1 MQQEFE
7 KQQLLKQQQGFE
19 MRQERQNNA
28 MPGGPANVEDL
39 PPNFQHCSLKGRPFT
54 PTMDLSIHNTQGIDV
69 WVTKGPRPFGSSGT
83 LPRTAIKKAAKSGE
97 LPPQPAKP
105 QQQQQAPAPAP
116 AALAVPQVAICPA
129 TPAVNEQELI
139 VSSQKQ
145 TSSSTVMSSSSSST
159 TVQQQGGAE
168 IVQRS
173 SVQEVATHSQTIQN
187 NDEVD
192 RAKKAAEEQQR
203 LEQEKREMEMRQEQQ
218 RMEQLQ
224 REQELKE
231 QQLRE
236 QQQRENELKEQQR
249 REQEQR
255 EQEIREQQRR
265 EQERLEEE
273 QRQQQLLE
281 QQKREQEAREQ
292 QLREQQM
299 REQQMR
305 EEQQRKEQELREQ
318 QMREQ
323 QMKEQQ
329 MREQQ
334 MKEQQMRE
342 QQMREQQMREQQMRE
357 QQMREQQMREQQMRE
372 QQMQQQQM
380 QQQQQQFQQQQ
391 QQMSMSRTTTQ
402 TSSFSQQQ
410 NLQQSNLSMQV
421 KSGGFMSGQQGGQQ
435 QIEDYTS
442 SLKPTSEGE
451 LIRTQ
456 GDLQYT
462 QSSVQQQQMEQV
474 QLRSTG
480 GAKDIKDNIRQSGVF
495 VGIAGDLNALVADG
509 NEKHSVQDIVKH
521 FSKIKPGDI
530 PQQMMPQHYL
540 VQQPPSLSELQE
552 QAKERQFSYQ
562 KKDQV
567 DASSTLSHAEQQAA
581 EEKAKLFERRTSLK
595 EYLLMDGEK
604 SQQGNQI
611 IDPSNILQV
620 DGSVEGRKLYQNGAR
635 RTASGRELDSQGRL
649 IETDKWDNHNAI
661 ARGWKTVEDNYHP
674 VTFRKIYGVEKQAP
688 TPVPMMRQA
697 TPNQPSTPAPAPQQV
712 IPAEEQEAV
721 SDL

>member
-1 MQQEFE
+1 
-7 KQQLLKQQQGFE
+7 
-19 MRQERQNNA
+19 MR
-28 MPGGPANVEDL
+28 
-39 PPNFQHCSLKGRPFT
+39 
-54 PTMDLSIHNTQGIDV
+54 
-69 WVTKGPRPFGSSGT
+69 
-83 LPRTAIKKAAKSGE
+83 
-97 LPPQPAKP
+97 
-105 QQQQQAPAPAP
+105 
-116 AALAVPQVAICPA
+116 
-129 TPAVNEQELI
+129 
-139 VSSQKQ
+139 
-145 TSSSTVMSSSSSST
+145 
-159 TVQQQGGAE
+159 
-168 IVQRS
+168 
-173 SVQEVATHSQTIQN
+173 
-187 NDEVD
+187 
-192 RAKKAAEEQQR
+192 
-203 LEQEKREMEMRQEQQ
+203 
-218 RMEQLQ
+218 
-224 REQELKE
+224 
-231 QQLRE
+231 
-236 QQQRENELKEQQR
+236 
-249 REQEQR
+249 
-255 EQEIREQQRR
+255 
-265 EQERLEEE
+265 
-273 QRQQQLLE
+273 
-281 QQKREQEAREQ
+281 
-292 QLREQQM
+292 
-299 REQQMR
+299 
-305 EEQQRKEQELREQ
+305 
-318 QMREQ
+318 
-323 QMKEQQ
+323 
-329 MREQQ
+329 
-334 MKEQQMRE
+334 EQQMRE

-357 QQMREQQMREQQMRE
+357 QQMREQEQQMRE

-451 LIRTQ
+451 LIRTH
-456 GDLQYT
+456 GDMQYT
-462 QSSVQQQQMEQV
+462 QSSVQSQQMEQV

-649 IETDKWDNHNAI
+649 IDTDKWDNHNAI
-661 ARGWKTVEDNYHP
+661 ARGWKHVEDNYHP

-688 TPVPMMRQA
+688 TPVPMMKQA
-697 TPNQPSTPAPAPQQV
+697 TPITATTPEASQQTIHV
-712 IPAEEQEAV
+712 EDAEAA

>member
-1 MQQEFE
+1 
-7 KQQLLKQQQGFE
+7 
-19 MRQERQNNA
+19 
-28 MPGGPANVEDL
+28 
-39 PPNFQHCSLKGRPFT
+39 
-54 PTMDLSIHNTQGIDV
+54 
-69 WVTKGPRPFGSSGT
+69 
-83 LPRTAIKKAAKSGE
+83 
-97 LPPQPAKP
+97 
-105 QQQQQAPAPAP
+105 
-116 AALAVPQVAICPA
+116 
-129 TPAVNEQELI
+129 
-139 VSSQKQ
+139 
-145 TSSSTVMSSSSSST
+145 
-159 TVQQQGGAE
+159 
-168 IVQRS
+168 
-173 SVQEVATHSQTIQN
+173 
-187 NDEVD
+187 
-192 RAKKAAEEQQR
+192 
-203 LEQEKREMEMRQEQQ
+203 
-218 RMEQLQ
+218 
-224 REQELKE
+224 
-231 QQLRE
+231 
-236 QQQRENELKEQQR
+236 
-249 REQEQR
+249 
-255 EQEIREQQRR
+255 
-265 EQERLEEE
+265 
-273 QRQQQLLE
+273 
-281 QQKREQEAREQ
+281 
-292 QLREQQM
+292 M

-305 EEQQRKEQELREQ
+305 EEQQRKEQELREH

-334 MKEQQMRE
+334 I
-342 QQMREQQMREQQMRE
+342 REQQMRE

-372 QQMQQQQM
+372 QQMQQMQMQQQQM
-380 QQQQQQFQQQQ
+380 QQQQFQQQ

-435 QIEDYTS
+435 QVEDYTT

-495 VGIAGDLNALVADG
+495 VGVMGDLNALVADG

-521 FSKIKPGDI
+521 FSKIKPGDM

-581 EEKAKLFERRTSLK
+581 EEKAKLFERRPSLK

-674 VTFRKIYGVEKQAP
+674 VTFRKIYGVEKQA
-688 TPVPMMRQA
+688 A
-697 TPNQPSTPAPAPQQV
+697 TPIPTQMRHQSTPRVVEFSTPAPAEETV
-712 IPAEEQEAV
+712 EEPAGES

>member
-1 MQQEFE
+1 
-7 KQQLLKQQQGFE
+7 
-19 MRQERQNNA
+19 
-28 MPGGPANVEDL
+28 
-39 PPNFQHCSLKGRPFT
+39 
-54 PTMDLSIHNTQGIDV
+54 
-69 WVTKGPRPFGSSGT
+69 
-83 LPRTAIKKAAKSGE
+83 
-97 LPPQPAKP
+97 
-105 QQQQQAPAPAP
+105 
-116 AALAVPQVAICPA
+116 
-129 TPAVNEQELI
+129 
-139 VSSQKQ
+139 
-145 TSSSTVMSSSSSST
+145 
-159 TVQQQGGAE
+159 
-168 IVQRS
+168 
-173 SVQEVATHSQTIQN
+173 
-187 NDEVD
+187 
-192 RAKKAAEEQQR
+192 
-203 LEQEKREMEMRQEQQ
+203 
-218 RMEQLQ
+218 
-224 REQELKE
+224 
-231 QQLRE
+231 
-236 QQQRENELKEQQR
+236 
-249 REQEQR
+249 
-255 EQEIREQQRR
+255 
-265 EQERLEEE
+265 
-273 QRQQQLLE
+273 
-281 QQKREQEAREQ
+281 
-292 QLREQQM
+292 
-299 REQQMR
+299 
-305 EEQQRKEQELREQ
+305 
-318 QMREQ
+318 
-323 QMKEQQ
+323 
-329 MREQQ
+329 
-334 MKEQQMRE
+334 MRE

-357 QQMREQQMREQQMRE
+357 LQMREQQMREQQMRE

-380 QQQQQQFQQQQ
+380 QQQQMQQQQFQQQ

-435 QIEDYTS
+435 QVEDYTT

-530 PQQMMPQHYL
+530 PQQMMPQHY
-540 VQQPPSLSELQE
+540 QMQHAPPSLSELQE

-567 DASSTLSHAEQQAA
+567 DASSTLSHAEQEAA
-581 EEKAKLFERRTSLK
+581 EQKAKLFERRTSLK

-620 DGSVEGRKLYQNGAR
+620 DGSVEGRKLYQNGTR

-649 IETDKWDNHNAI
+649 IDTDKWDNHNAI
-661 ARGWKTVEDNYHP
+661 ARGWKHVEDNYHP

-697 TPNQPSTPAPAPQQV
+697 TPNQSFTPAPAAPQQV